1 MFLALGSPALPAD
14 GHLVNL
20 GYDGKVTAKDTYPH
34 INEATLIRKI
44 DIRVVPVL
52 CLLFFFTFLDRV
64 NIANAA
70 VYGMSKD
77 LGLVGN
83 QYNIALTIL

>member
-1 MFLALGSPALPAD
+1 MGD
-14 GHLVNL
+14 GRL
-20 GYDGKVTAKDTYPH
+20 TAKEMYPN
-34 INEATLIRKI
+34 IDESALMRRI
-44 DIRVVPVL
+44 DIRVIPILCVL
-52 CLLFFFTFLDRV
+52 YLFAYLDRV

-83 QYNIALTIL
+83 QFNVALTIL

>member
-1 MFLALGSPALPAD
+1 VGD
-14 GHLVNL
+14 GRL
-20 GYDGKVTAKDTYPH
+20 TAKEMYPN
-34 INEATLIRKI
+34 IDESALMRRI
-44 DIRVVPVL
+44 DIRVIPILCVL
-52 CLLFFFTFLDRV
+52 YLFAYLDRV

-83 QYNIALTIL
+83 QFNVALTIL